1 MDNEIQLI
9 SDGDGLAVFGDH
21 TAVERFLESKG
32 LLASSRR
39 LDLGRLKPVLAMVS
53 DATQAASEVAA
64 NSGRWIKLTE
74 ESARL
79 VKEHG
84 LIETKTP
91 GVSHVM
97 VGVPGQVKSWLQTE
111 HTVGSLLT
119 NPAVLS
125 GVAGVMAQVAGQ
137 QTMAEITGYL
147 VSIDEKLDD
156 VRRAQKNQ
164 VLARMDGVDLAIREA
179 MSVRASVGRVSE
191 ITWSKVQDTS
201 TTILETQ
208 AYASRQLRDLAE
220 KLERPSNVAG
230 LAKTVKQAESE
241 VRIWLAVLARCFGLQ
256 DAIAVI
262 ELDRVLDASPEEL
275 DSHRLG
281 LKAARQDRQKL
292 FSEHTARLL
301 DRMDMAVAKA
311 NTKLVWSWAKSLE
324 VVQAGNDVAR
334 GVDDFHALLGIAA
347 DPRSW
352 AARQLGPV
360 AEKGARAL
368 QRTKDATPYAA
379 AAVGLVGLAAAG
391 KRAHDQGTD
400 G

>member
-1 MDNEIQLI
+1 M
-9 SDGDGLAVFGDH
+9 
-21 TAVERFLESKG
+21 
-32 LLASSRR
+32 
-39 LDLGRLKPVLAMVS
+39 
-53 DATQAASEVAA
+53 
-64 NSGRWIKLTE
+64 
-74 ESARL
+74 
-79 VKEHG
+79 
-84 LIETKTP
+84 
-91 GVSHVM
+91 
-97 VGVPGQVKSWLQTE
+97 
-111 HTVGSLLT
+111 
-119 NPAVLS
+119 
-125 GVAGVMAQVAGQ
+125 
-137 QTMAEITGYL
+137 
-147 VSIDEKLDD
+147 
-156 VRRAQKNQ
+156 
-164 VLARMDGVDLAIREA
+164 
-179 MSVRASVGRVSE
+179 
-191 ITWSKVQDTS
+191 
-201 TTILETQ
+201 
-208 AYASRQLRDLAE
+208 
-220 KLERPSNVAG
+220 
-230 LAKTVKQAESE
+230 
-241 VRIWLAVLARCFGLQ
+241 
-256 DAIAVI
+256 I

>member
-32 LLASSRR
+32 LLASSRQ
-39 LDLGRLKPVLAMVS
+39 LDLRRLKPVLAMVS
-53 DATQAASEVAA
+53 DATRAASEIAA

-111 HTVGSLLT
+111 QRVGSLLT

-147 VSIDEKLDD
+147 VNIDEKLDD
-156 VRRAQKNQ
+156 VRRAQKNH

-292 FSEHTARLL
+292 FSEHTALLL
-301 DRMDMAVAKA
+301 DRMDLAVGKA
-311 NTKLVWSWAKSLE
+311 NTKLVWTWAKSLE

-334 GVDDFHALLGIAA
+334 GVDDFHALLGVEA

-352 AARQLGPV
+352 AARQLGPA

-368 QRTKDATPYAA
+368 QATKDATPYAA
-379 AAVGLVGLAAAG
+379 AAIGLVGLAAAG
-391 KRAHDQGTD
+391 KRAHDQGAD